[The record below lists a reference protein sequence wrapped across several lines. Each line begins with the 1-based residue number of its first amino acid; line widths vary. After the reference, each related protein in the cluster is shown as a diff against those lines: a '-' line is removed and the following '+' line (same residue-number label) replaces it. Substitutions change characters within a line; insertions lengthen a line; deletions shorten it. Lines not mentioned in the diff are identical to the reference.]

1 MKIIFFGTP
10 KEVVPILET
19 LNKHFDV
26 VAAIT
31 TPDQKSGRKQ
41 ILTSSPIKDFA
52 QEKNIQIIT
61 PQQFNN
67 ETIEQLNNLKPDLFV
82 VAAYGKIIP
91 NDILAIP
98 KHGTINIH
106 PSLLPHY
113 RGPTPL
119 QTALLNG
126 DTKTGI
132 TFMQMD
138 KEMDHGP
145 ILHQIPFSLETT
157 DTFGWLMQNTFSQA
171 AQILPHIIEEY
182 TSGKLKPQQQ
192 DHTKATYTKKI
203 EKQDGY
209 IDLSMVEKLNPLEIE
224 NWKLEIAQKIRAYYP
239 WPSVWT
245 KISLRNKDIV
255 IKFLP
260 KTQFQVE
267 GKNPMELKDF
277 LNGYPEMKETIE
289 KLFDKIKS

>member
-1 MKIIFFGTP
+1 MKIVFFGTP
-10 KEVVPILET
+10 KEVIPVLEILA
-19 LNKHFDV
+19 KHFDV
-26 VAAIT
+26 ATVVT
-31 TPDQKSGRKQ
+31 TPDQKAGRKQ
-41 ILTSSPIKDFA
+41 LLTATPVKTFA
-52 QEKNIQIIT
+52 QEQNISVVT
-61 PQQFNN
+61 PEKFTS
-67 ETIEQLNNLKPDLFV
+67 ETIEHLQNLNPDLFI

-98 KHGTINIH
+98 KYGTINIH

-126 DTKTGI
+126 DTNTGI

-145 ILHQIPFSLETT
+145 ILHQIPVTVEAT
-157 DTFGWLMQNTFSQA
+157 DTFDWLMQCTFSQA

-182 TSGKLKPQQQ
+182 VSGKMKPHEQ
-192 DHTKATYTKKI
+192 DHDKATFTKRITK
-203 EKQDGY
+203 EDGY
-209 IDLSMVEKLNPLEIE
+209 IDLSNRDKINPSEIDR
-224 NWKLEIAQKIRAYYP
+224 KIRAYYP

-245 KISLRNKDIV
+245 KIFLRDKEVV

-260 KTQFQVE
+260 KNKLQVE
-267 GKNPMELKDF
+267 GKNPVSMKDF
-277 LNGYPEMKETIE
+277 INGYPEMKEKIE
-289 KLFDKIKS
+289 KLFDK